1 MHQNRECRGVV
12 VGRSWQPTDRVYLS
26 ITKSKQLNIRKGFWL
41 HLHLGSVSAFWACCL
56 AHNKVPSFANA
67 SVAWHCLT
75 GLK

>member
-41 HLHLGSVSAFWACCL
+41 HLHLGSVSAFWA
-56 AHNKVPSFANA
+56 
-67 SVAWHCLT
+67 
-75 GLK
+75 